1 MVWDL
6 DTPADNDKI
15 RVVDDYIREMKRYI
29 EYALQEEHSFPVNSA
44 SPVCYHKIP
53 EGNTAARPEA
63 GNEGRWYFNT
73 QTGTI
78 QRDNGEE
85 WENITEPDPF
95 PSGSDCLFR
104 QNTAPTGWTRLNEN
118 DALYVRIVS
127 GVGGGIGGS
136 SAPSTTSENFSHP
149 HMIYSAI
156 INSPSTYGDVNVSGS
171 GVNVVDKQSFF
182 WTSNVHNHT
191 VSNDNMTHSHGTGIF
206 SPRYSTTILARKN

>member
-15 RVVDDYIREMKRYI
+15 RVVDDYIREMKRDI

-104 QNTAPTGWTRLNEN
+104 QNAAPTGWTRLNEN
-118 DALYVRIVS
+118 NALYVRIVS
-127 GVGGGIGGS
+127 GVGGGTGGAY
-136 SAPSTTSENFSHP
+136 APSTTSENFSHS
-149 HMIYSAI
+149 HTIYSAS
-156 INSPSTYGDVNVSGS
+156 INGASTYGDVNVSGS
-171 GVNVVDKQSFF
+171 GANVVDKLSFS

-191 VSNDNMTHSHGTGIF
+191 VSNDNMTHSHGENIF